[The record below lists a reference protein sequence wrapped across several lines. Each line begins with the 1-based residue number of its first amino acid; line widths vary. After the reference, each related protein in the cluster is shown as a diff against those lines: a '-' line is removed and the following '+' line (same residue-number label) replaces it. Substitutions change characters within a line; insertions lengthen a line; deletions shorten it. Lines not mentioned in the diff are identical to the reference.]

1 MTLFATEHI
10 TGFGGT
16 HFGILWGNDPMS
28 MPGWQQGSFAETKHV
43 PGSDVNITQ
52 LLGLGEAAA
61 TYRLFFE
68 DKREFNAFM
77 ALRQTTGTLTLFA
90 AMCEFDVPQ
99 WETVYFGKTYID
111 IPDVL
116 LFTTSDERPGVDG
129 TVEVTATFQ
138 LQERPS

>member
-16 HFGILWGNDPMS
+16 HFGILWGDDPMT
-28 MPGWQQGSFAETKHV
+28 MPGWQQDSHAETRHV
-43 PGSDVNITQ
+43 PGGNVNITQ
-52 LLGLGEAAA
+52 LLGLGEVRVD
-61 TYRLFFE
+61 YRLFFE
-68 DKREFNAFM
+68 DKVEFNAFM

-90 AMCEFDVPQ
+90 AMCEFNVPE
-99 WETVYFGKTYID
+99 WEIDYFGRAYIE

-116 LFTTSDERPGVDG
+116 LLATSDERPSVDG